1 MRKGFGAG
9 LVALGLMLSAST
21 TLARTTSIDEGDGF
35 NGYATYSSQT
45 ITRKATSASPAQPA
59 APDGESEIMRDAM
72 TFAMHDAS
80 FTIYHEVAH
89 LLIGELDLPVL
100 GKEEDAADAL
110 GTIWLLEFDE
120 AEDSYDALVSA
131 SDGWYFNALKADT
144 SSFEDLAYSADHTLD
159 IHRAYA
165 MVCYMV
171 GKDRDIFGDTADDY
185 EIDPDRQERCEDTY
199 NDALRG
205 WMRVLEPHITEG
217 DEISDYEVIYEEA
230 GDYEDIAAELKS
242 REIIDI
248 AAASI
253 AATFTL
259 PRKVTFRVTQCGEAN
274 AYYYPAE
281 GEVVYC
287 YELADAMRTLYVYDI
302 MGWGDTAN

>member
-1 MRKGFGAG
+1 MRRGLGAG
-9 LVALGLMLSAST
+9 LVALSFVLSAGT
-21 TLARTTSIDEGDGF
+21 ALAQEPIRDEGSGF
-35 NGYATYSSQT
+35 NGFATYFSQDD
-45 ITRKATSASPAQPA
+45 ATDDASAPLPEDAGDILS
-59 APDGESEIMRDAM
+59 DAM

-80 FTIYHEVAH
+80 FTMYHEVAH

-131 SDGWYFNALKADT
+131 ADGWYFNALKADT
-144 SSFEDLAYSADHTLD
+144 SSFEELAYSADHTLD
-159 IHRAYA
+159 LHRAYA

-171 GKDRDIFGDTADDY
+171 GKDRSVFGETADDY
-185 EIDPDRQERCEDTY
+185 DIDADRQESCESTY
-199 NDALRG
+199 SDAFRS
-205 WMRVLEPHITEG
+205 WMRLLEPHITEG
-217 DEISDYEVIYEEA
+217 DEVSDYEVIYEDA
-230 GDYEDIAAELKS
+230 GDYEDIAEELKS
-242 REIIDI
+242 RAIVDI

-281 GEVVYC
+281 GEVIYC